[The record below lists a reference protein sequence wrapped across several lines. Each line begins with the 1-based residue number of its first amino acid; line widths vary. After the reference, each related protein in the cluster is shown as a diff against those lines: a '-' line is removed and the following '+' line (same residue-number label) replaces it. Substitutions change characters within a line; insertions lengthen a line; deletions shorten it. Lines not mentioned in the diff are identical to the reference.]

1 MLFRSPRTGKKNDPG
16 RSSVQNFES
25 RDIKFPERD
34 IKLPERD
41 IKLPERDIK
50 LPERDIKLPEREIK
64 NSDVVYDVRELVK
77 EERQGR
83 RSNSGEIIFSINGKS
98 FF

>member
-25 RDIKFPERD
+25 RDIKFPG
-34 IKLPERD
+34 
-41 IKLPERDIK
+41 RDIK

-64 NSDVVYDVRELVK
+64 NFLLLNR
-77 EERQGR
+77 GH
-83 RSNSGEIIFSINGKS
+83 ISINLSYADS
-98 FF
+98 FRKKIAGISLFKKKTIAHC

>member
-25 RDIKFPERD
+25 RDIKFPG
-34 IKLPERD
+34 
-41 IKLPERDIK
+41 
-50 LPERDIKLPEREIK
+50 RDIKLPEREIK
-64 NSDVVYDVRELVK
+64 NFDVVYDVRELVK

>member
-16 RSSVQNFES
+16 RS
-25 RDIKFPERD
+25 RDIQFPG
-34 IKLPERD
+34 
-41 IKLPERDIK
+41 RDIK

-64 NSDVVYDVRELVK
+64 NFDVVYDVRELVK

>member
-25 RDIKFPERD
+25 RDIKFPG
-34 IKLPERD
+34 
-41 IKLPERDIK
+41 RDIK

-64 NSDVVYDVRELVK
+64 NFDVVYDVRELVK

-83 RSNSGEIIFSINGKS
+83 RSNSGEIIFSINGTS

>member
-25 RDIKFPERD
+25 RDIKF
-34 IKLPERD
+34 
-41 IKLPERDIK
+41 PERDIK

>member
-25 RDIKFPERD
+25 RDIKFPG
-34 IKLPERD
+34 
-41 IKLPERDIK
+41 
-50 LPERDIKLPEREIK
+50 RDIKLPEREIK
-64 NSDVVYDVRELVK
+64 NFDVVYDVRELVK

-83 RSNSGEIIFSINGKS
+83 RSNSGEIIFSINGTS

>member
-1 MLFRSPRTGKKNDPG
+1 MLFRSPRAGKKNDPG

-25 RDIKFPERD
+25 RDIKF
-34 IKLPERD
+34 
-41 IKLPERDIK
+41 
-50 LPERDIKLPEREIK
+50 PEREIK

-83 RSNSGEIIFSINGKS
+83 RSNSGEIIFSLNGK
-98 FF
+98 FFF

>member
-25 RDIKFPERD
+25 RDIKF
-34 IKLPERD
+34 
-41 IKLPERDIK
+41 
-50 LPERDIKLPEREIK
+50 PERDIKLPEREIK

>member
-25 RDIKFPERD
+25 RDIKFPG
-34 IKLPERD
+34 
-41 IKLPERDIK
+41 
-50 LPERDIKLPEREIK
+50 RDIKLPEREIK
-64 NSDVVYDVRELVK
+64 NFDVVYDVRELVK

-83 RSNSGEIIFSINGKS
+83 RHIQLHLQV
-98 FF
+98 